1 MIDASKCFL
10 ARRKPI
16 GNKRHDIAEAS
27 RALIVQAYGEFDNK
41 VYKSVES
48 DGKPIVCK
56 SKVMDG
62 ISLGYSKVVVETPV
76 YNEDGSLAL
85 KRGKKVADTS
95 KRDTESIPLTEEIQD
110 YITREVLPY
119 NPDAWVDE
127 NKTKIGFEI
136 PFTRTFYE
144 HKKIEP
150 SADIAAR
157 IAEREQSLMAKLRE
171 LFSEEN

>member
-1 MIDASKCFL
+1 MFSSWTSRFSRVWL
-10 ARRKPI
+10 RRY
-16 GNKRHDIAEAS
+16 NT
-27 RALIVQAYGEFDNK
+27 ALIVQAYGEFETK
-41 VYKSVES
+41 VYEGVES
-48 DGKPIVCK
+48 DGKSIVCK

-76 YNEDGSLAL
+76 YNEDGSMAL

-110 YITREVLPY
+110 YIAREVLPY

-127 NKTKIGFEI
+127 NKTKVGFEI

-144 HKKIEP
+144 YKEIEP
-150 SADIAAR
+150 STDIAAR

-171 LFSEEN
+171 LFSEENWYG